1 MSQTDSLKFPEPPTR
16 PAKPWGNR
24 TGTGSNERW
33 PGLTPESLA
42 AYRAEVLSWEQAL
55 KAWSASCEEVAGAAA
70 RLLIAEG
77 FPSDVSVWT
86 ERGNRGVNGRK
97 RLRAL
102 NTVLRDFGP
111 SCSLET
117 PSLYAEEEWLRLAVF
132 RDQDMK
138 AKSDAAA
145 LRDRAI
151 AWLLARGEVYGR
163 DFTAETAA
171 SVALRIAGEEKI
183 SETMKRAPLSFNGQN
198 CEGPCDGWDG
208 ESRRCQCGNRRISW
222 EIAGTFEHPTVYGE
236 AY

>member
-111 SCSLET
+111 SCSRET

-183 SETMKRAPLSFNGQN
+183 SETMKRAPLSLS
-198 CEGPCDGWDG
+198 
-208 ESRRCQCGNRRISW
+208 SRSAMLIL
-222 EIAGTFEHPTVYGE
+222 P
-236 AY
+236 